1 MVALGSLP
9 VLMADRSEVQGD
21 IHSEGTNVALFT
33 DTVKITNPET
43 IRELSERLNDV
54 VEDAEDFGYL

>member
-1 MVALGSLP
+1 
-9 VLMADRSEVQGD
+9 MADRSEVQGD